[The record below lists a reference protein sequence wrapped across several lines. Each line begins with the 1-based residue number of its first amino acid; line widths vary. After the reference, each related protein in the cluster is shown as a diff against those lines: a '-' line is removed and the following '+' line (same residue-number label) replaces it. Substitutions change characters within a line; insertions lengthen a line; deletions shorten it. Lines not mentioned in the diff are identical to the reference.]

1 MTAPRQTRQRTA
13 VSGLMDELAEFRS
26 AQEVHDILKARGE
39 QVGLTTVYRSLQSLA
54 ASGEIDFLVTDEG
67 ETVYRRCGTQHHHHL
82 VCRDCG
88 TTVEV
93 SGPAVEQ
100 WADAVAAEHGFSDV
114 SHTLEMFGRC
124 ADCAPTR

>member
-1 MTAPRQTRQRTA
+1 
-13 VSGLMDELAEFRS
+13 MDDLAEFRS
-26 AQEVHDILKARGE
+26 AQEIHDILKARGE

-54 ASGEIDFLVTDEG
+54 SAGDIDFLITDEG

-88 TTVEV
+88 ATVEV
-93 SGPAVEQ
+93 SGPAVER

-124 ADCAPTR
+124 AACSSGR